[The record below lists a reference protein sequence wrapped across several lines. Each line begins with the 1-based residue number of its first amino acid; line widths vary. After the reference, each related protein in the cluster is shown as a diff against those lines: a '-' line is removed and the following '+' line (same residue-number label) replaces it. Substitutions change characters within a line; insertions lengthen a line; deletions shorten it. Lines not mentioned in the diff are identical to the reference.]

1 MIGGSFPEVS
11 TACVPADGALE
22 TLSRLHARTLQYCA
36 TLRRLVSYLAECD
49 CDEQARNAAH
59 SVLTYFDVY
68 GPRDSIDEEQDL
80 FPALLESMAGS
91 DAVCLRE
98 ITAGMVQEHRTLES
112 MWDRLRQPLAVIA
125 TGKREPLDGAE
136 VEAFVHL
143 YHSHIEREQS
153 ELLPMAARLLTDE
166 ALEQVW
172 KSMRARHGV

>member
-1 MIGGSFPEVS
+1 MIGGSFPEPS
-11 TACVPADGALE
+11 TASAPADGALE

-36 TLRRLVSYLAECD
+36 TLRQLVSHLAEYGCD
-49 CDEQARNAAH
+49 QQARSAAQT
-59 SVLTYFDVY
+59 VLTYFDVY
-68 GPRDSIDEEQDL
+68 GPQDSIDEEQDL

-98 ITAGMVQEHRTLES
+98 ITSGMAQEHRTLES
-112 MWDRLRQPLAVIA
+112 MWDRLRKPLATIA
-125 TGKREPLDGAE
+125 SGQGGSLDGAE
-136 VEAFVHL
+136 VEAFVNL

-172 KSMRARHGV
+172 KSMRQRHGT